1 MARPLIGITTYGRDA
16 AGSYS
21 LPACYVDA
29 VRRAGGS
36 ALLLAP
42 GDSIVPAPLAGLVL
56 AGGGDLDPALY
67 GGKSH
72 PTVYMTDA
80 ERDDSELALI
90 RSAIDRGLPPLC
102 ICRGLQVLNVALGG
116 TLVAHLPERVG
127 ARLAHRVPPRNPA
140 WHGVAVE
147 PDTRLAEIIGPAP
160 SPGASW
166 HHQAIDR
173 LGRELRV
180 TARAADGTIEAV
192 ELPDHPF
199 LVAVQ
204 WHPEITAADQPDHQA
219 LFDALVEAAQ
229 KTETA

>member
-1 MARPLIGITTYGRDA
+1 MARPLIGITTYGRDT
-16 AGSYS
+16 AGSFS

-42 GDSIVPAPLAGLVL
+42 GDDSALGALAGLIL
-56 AGGGDLDPALY
+56 AGGGDLAPALY

-80 ERDDSELALI
+80 ERDNSELALV
-90 RSAIDRGLPPLC
+90 RAAIERNLPTLC

-116 TLVAHLPERVG
+116 TLMVHLPERVG
-127 ARLAHRVPPRNPA
+127 ARISHRVPPRNPT
-140 WHGVAVE
+140 WHDVDVV
-147 PDTRLAEIIGPAP
+147 PNTRLAAIVGLAP
-160 SPGASW
+160 SPSASW

-173 LGRELRV
+173 LGRGLRV

-192 ELPDHPF
+192 ELPDHTF
-199 LVAVQ
+199 LIAVQ

-229 KTETA
+229 ETESI